1 MLLLGS
7 GSLMVGIGV
16 GVEIAVIVILLRGG
30 RRCGC
35 EGGGSVVNGQVT
47 NRGIELCC
55 QLRDSQ

>member
-1 MLLLGS
+1 
-7 GSLMVGIGV
+7 MVGIGV